1 MMKFIDRYD
10 VISFDI
16 FDTLLSRD
24 VEEPTCI
31 FELAAS
37 SVLDEQNAKEFRK
50 NRRDAE
56 RNARNKRADK
66 EVVLSEIY
74 DELEP
79 IYGSIAADLLREE
92 INCEILHC
100 FPVKKFAELLK
111 ESVKRKKQVFLISDM
126 YLPLSVIIQML
137 DRCGISGYEKIYISG
152 EYRCNKVT
160 GQLFE
165 KVIADNCIERKKM
178 LHIGDSFIAD
188 VKGAY
193 KAGIKAKWVFNA
205 EKYLRR
211 VRSSHQVNGK

>member
-1 MMKFIDRYD
+1 MKFIDCYD

-31 FELAAS
+31 FALAAS
-37 SVLDEQNAKEFRK
+37 SIFDEQNAKEFRK
-50 NRRDAE
+50 NRHDAE
-56 RNARNKRADK
+56 IKARAKRADK

-79 IYGSIAADLLREE
+79 LYESVTADLLQAE

-100 FPVKKFAELLK
+100 FPVKKYTDLLN
-111 ESVKRKKQVFLISDM
+111 EFVKKKKKVFLISDM

-152 EYRCNKVT
+152 EYRCNKVS

-165 KVIADNCIERKKM
+165 KVIMDNHIERKRM
-178 LHIGDSFIAD
+178 LHIGDSFKAD
-188 VKGAY
+188 VKGAH
-193 KAGIKAKWVFNA
+193 KAGIKSKWVFNA
-205 EKYLRR
+205 DKYMRR
-211 VRSSHQVNGK
+211 VRSLCQRHGN